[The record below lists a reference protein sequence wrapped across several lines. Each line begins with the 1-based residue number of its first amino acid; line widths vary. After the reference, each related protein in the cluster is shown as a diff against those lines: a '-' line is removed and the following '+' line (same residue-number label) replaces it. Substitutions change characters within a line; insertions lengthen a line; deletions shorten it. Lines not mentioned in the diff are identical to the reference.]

1 MGTRWLLY
9 DAGCSICAALARE
22 VEALSGGRLRVR
34 SLREPEVQALLDRAR
49 PGWQWEPMLVEIEGE
64 RVRVFAGLGMRARL
78 VQVLGPVRAL
88 RVARAVARM
97 GGPVLGVDWGRR
109 QLLRQGGTIAAL
121 TLLNKLTGYILMNKI
136 DDKYEYWHGFIIIK
150 ESNNPL
156 ILQDYQF
163 GMPDACGVD
172 DEGTTILKPK
182 FITQFYVKNLEELSS
197 KIKYPL
203 YILRT
208 DSIHGISLSN
218 ISLIQQPGYPPYGY
232 VLTYSTYNNQL
243 DVYFT
248 SISIFGIFD
257 FQKPLPFFIRKD
269 EEVIKAN
276 FLPNP
281 GLMVK
286 KPHGFD
292 FHWINHNVH
301 YILSLEMINI
311 DPVQI
316 ASNLVQF

>member
-1 MGTRWLLY
+1 V
-9 DAGCSICAALARE
+9 DPAVRE
-22 VEALSGGRLRVR
+22 WGKR
-34 SLREPEVQALLDRAR
+34 
-49 PGWQWEPMLVEIEGE
+49 
-64 RVRVFAGLGMRARL
+64 RVRVLAGLSLRARL

-88 RVARAVARM
+88 RVAQAVARM

-121 TLLNKLTGYILMNKI
+121 TLLNKFTGYILMNKI
-136 DDKYEYWHGFIIIK
+136 DDKYECWHGFIIIK

-163 GMPDACGVD
+163 GMSDACGVD

-197 KIKYPL
+197 NIKYPL

-208 DSIHGISLSN
+208 DSIHGTSLSN

-243 DVYFT
+243 NVHFT

-257 FQKPLPFFIRKD
+257 FQKPFQFFIRKD

-276 FLPNP
+276 FLLNP

-286 KPHGFD
+286 KPPWF
-292 FHWINHNVH
+292 
-301 YILSLEMINI
+301 
-311 DPVQI
+311 
-316 ASNLVQF
+316 